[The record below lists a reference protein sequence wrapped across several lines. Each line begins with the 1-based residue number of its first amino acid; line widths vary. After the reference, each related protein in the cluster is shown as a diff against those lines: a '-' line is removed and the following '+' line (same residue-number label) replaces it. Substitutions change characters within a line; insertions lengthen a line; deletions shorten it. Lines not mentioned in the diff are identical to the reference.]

1 MHPRPRLHRPAALL
15 ASVLFVLACEP
26 NTSTQPPA
34 EPAPAPALD
43 PAAQELEA
51 RLAYL
56 EQQLEQ
62 AREEGHV
69 PGMAIAIVKDDQL
82 IYAHGFGVS
91 DIEQGTPV
99 SPQTTFAIGS
109 STKAFS
115 SALAAMMVDEGKLA
129 WDDPISKHLPELEL
143 QIDAPEGEQATVRD
157 LLSHR
162 SGFARM
168 GVLWAANTVG
178 REEVLRY
185 ASKAKPVAPFR
196 AEFHYNNVT
205 YMAGA
210 MAAARA
216 AGSSWEELVQA
227 RLLEP
232 LGMSHSSVDYAS
244 AQADPNYSKGYTWR
258 EDLGEFELAPMRQ
271 IDLIGPAGSINSS
284 VLDMANWL
292 RFQLA
297 EGEFEGQRLV
307 SAEALAETRT
317 KQIEVAP
324 GSVDYGMGWML
335 REWEGRTVV
344 EHGGNIDGFAASVAL
359 LPEEQLG
366 MVLLTNVGFTP
377 LQGTAMTEVWEALLT
392 DAYLPPEVGE
402 GGEDFSAFV
411 GEYISTIPGMK
422 ENFSVE
428 QKDGKLAVDVPGQM
442 LYTLEP
448 PDEDGWRYFEA
459 TDEVAVSFD
468 TNEAG
473 EVIALRLHQGGM
485 SFELLREGVVL
496 PPEVEA
502 SEVRELL
509 GSYRAESGMSATVM
523 ISNGRL
529 AVDIPG
535 QMVYELELP
544 DAQGDYHFR
553 VSYDFV
559 ASFKPGESL
568 TIIQPGATN
577 IFTRDQDATPAATIS
592 LEQLHTKRK
601 SAKRQ
606 AAFAKA
612 GVIHWS
618 AQLELIN
625 AGASGT
631 SERWSD
637 PSGQL
642 REEMSLGPLGEGM
655 SVVTSEG
662 GFSESS
668 FEPARKLQG
677 VELLQSRL
685 GVPQALFGDWREYYD
700 SEELLRTM
708 TRDGQELHVIELR
721 KEGLPPR
728 EIYVDAKTWD
738 VVEIHSVELSSKGL
752 RIPTTTKLSDYRKV
766 QGTGV
771 RVPFRTETSN
781 PYNGTAVVTLS
792 EVEAKVA
799 EDPQRFAL
807 PEG

>member
-26 NTSTQPPA
+26 KTNTETPA
-34 EPAPAPALD
+34 EPAPAPAVD

-56 EQQLEQ
+56 EQELER

-91 DIEQGTPV
+91 DLEQGTPV
-99 SPQTTFAIGS
+99 TPETTFAIGS

-115 SALAAMMVDEGKLA
+115 STLAAMMVDEGKLA

-143 QIDAPEGEQATVRD
+143 QIDAKEGEQATVRD

-185 ASKAKPVAPFR
+185 ASQAKPVAPFR
-196 AEFHYNNVT
+196 EEFHYNNVT

-216 AGSSWEELVQA
+216 AGSSWEELVQT

-232 LGMSHSSVDYAS
+232 LGMSHSNLDYAS
-244 AQADPNYSKGYTWR
+244 AQADPNYSRGYTWR
-258 EDLGEFELAPMRQ
+258 EDLGDYEPAPMRQ
-271 IDLIGPAGSINSS
+271 IDVIGPAGSINSS

-292 RFQLA
+292 RFQLG

-307 SAEALAETRT
+307 SAEALGETRT

-324 GSVDYGMGWML
+324 GTVDYGMGWML
-335 REWEGRTVV
+335 REWEGRAVV
-344 EHGGNIDGFAASVAL
+344 EHGGNIDGFAASVAM

-366 MVLLTNVGFTP
+366 MVLLTNVGYTP
-377 LQGTAMTEVWEALLT
+377 LQGTAMTQVWEALLT
-392 DAYLPPEVGE
+392 DAYLPVDPSS
-402 GGEDFSAFV
+402 GEDFSAFV

-496 PPEVEA
+496 PPEVEE

-529 AVDIPG
+529 AIDIPG
-535 QMVYELELP
+535 QMVYELEQP

-577 IFTRDQDATPAATIS
+577 IFKREQDAAPAASIS
-592 LEQLHTKRK
+592 LEQLHKKRK
-601 SAKRQ
+601 SARRQ
-606 AAFAKA
+606 AAFVKA

-618 AQLELIN
+618 AQLELVN

-642 REEMSLGPLGEGM
+642 REEMSLGALGEGM
-655 SVVTSEG
+655 SVVSEEG

-668 FEPARKLQG
+668 FEPARALEG
-677 VELLQSRL
+677 LELVQNRL

-721 KEGLPPR
+721 KGELPPH
-728 EIYVDAKTWD
+728 EVYVDAKTWD
-738 VVEIHSVELSSKGL
+738 VVEVHSVQLSPKGL
-752 RIPTTTKLSDYRKV
+752 RVPTTTKLSDYRKV
-766 QGTGV
+766 KGV
-771 RVPFRTETSN
+771 RVPFRTESSN
-781 PYNGTAVVTLS
+781 PFNGTTVVTLS
-792 EVEAKVA
+792 EVETKVA
-799 EDPQRFAL
+799 EDPQRFVL
-807 PEG
+807 PEGA